1 MRTLLLFLL
10 LTCYYILP
18 AQQASRIVYELN
30 DGCLAYVADENNNYL
45 PDYSYAGYRYG
56 EEVLPDVPV
65 VKRIQS
71 IIGDNTS
78 HIQQALDEVALMPL
92 DSNGCRGALLLEAGI
107 YRIDGSVTVR
117 ESGIVLR
124 GVGQGTDSMTNTILL
139 ATGTDTRDVVR
150 VGHAP
155 NVSNSWRTRLPN
167 TSSNIISEYLPA
179 GSRTI
184 AVEDPTLYAIGDNII
199 IYQPSTATWL
209 ASINYGDTASDAPWQ
224 VGDIDLY
231 YNRVITAIDVEKQK
245 LVLDVPIYDHLD
257 RALAQSEV
265 YRYDR
270 SAIKTKVGV
279 ENLRIVIETAGEE
292 DEAHARSAITL
303 NGTEDS
309 WVRDVTALHFTYAGV
324 DVSRSNRVT
333 IKDCTAIEPHSMVT
347 GGRRYN
353 FAVGRLSN
361 NILFDNCYANRGRH
375 AYTSNGASEVAGIV
389 FYNCRSEEDLST
401 IEGHRRW
408 SQALLYDNLEAT
420 NPQTNRVFA
429 LYNRGDFG
437 TGHGWSA
444 VHSTAWNIQ
453 ISDGKA
459 MIVQRPPGRQN
470 YSIGAKASFN
480 IAAPFFHPNGW
491 IELTQQELAIPSL
504 YQKQLELRMAQGA
517 VLDAPARL
525 TATVI
530 AKDKVKLEWLDVAS
544 DENVYQIE
552 YRRASDGI
560 LLGLIVIAANST
572 TYTHDLEENA
582 QLPLIYRVQA
592 LDEDCNSPYSNPVL
606 VDQTTAINSVLVED
620 TLIVPNPF
628 SNQLL
633 IEKDAPIQEIA
644 VYNAT
649 GIRIFHS
656 LKPVKDIDTSA
667 WSSGTYVLKLSYQNG
682 QTSIRQL
689 VKN

>member
-1 MRTLLLFLL
+1 
-10 LTCYYILP
+10 
-18 AQQASRIVYELN
+18 
-30 DGCLAYVADENNNYL
+30 
-45 PDYSYAGYRYG
+45 
-56 EEVLPDVPV
+56 
-65 VKRIQS
+65 
-71 IIGDNTS
+71 
-78 HIQQALDEVALMPL
+78 
-92 DSNGCRGALLLEAGI
+92 
-107 YRIDGSVTVR
+107 
-117 ESGIVLR
+117 
-124 GVGQGTDSMTNTILL
+124 
-139 ATGTDTRDVVR
+139 
-150 VGHAP
+150 
-155 NVSNSWRTRLPN
+155 
-167 TSSNIISEYLPA
+167 
-179 GSRTI
+179 
-184 AVEDPTLYAIGDNII
+184 
-199 IYQPSTATWL
+199 
-209 ASINYGDTASDAPWQ
+209 
-224 VGDIDLY
+224 
-231 YNRVITAIDVEKQK
+231 
-245 LVLDVPIYDHLD
+245 
-257 RALAQSEV
+257 
-265 YRYDR
+265 
-270 SAIKTKVGV
+270 
-279 ENLRIVIETAGEE
+279 
-292 DEAHARSAITL
+292 
-303 NGTEDS
+303 
-309 WVRDVTALHFTYAGV
+309 
-324 DVSRSNRVT
+324 
-333 IKDCTAIEPHSMVT
+333 
-347 GGRRYN
+347 
-353 FAVGRLSN
+353 
-361 NILFDNCYANRGRH
+361 
-375 AYTSNGASEVAGIV
+375 
-389 FYNCRSEEDLST
+389 LST